1 MIVLEDTRNQIKKHD
16 IKAAWFAE
24 HNIKIER
31 TKLYVGDY
39 TLPADQSVCI
49 DTKQHI
55 NELVADCIQDHER
68 FRAELIRAKEAGIR
82 LFILVENKDGVRT
95 AADLPGWK
103 NPRRIKS
110 PKCTTGTQLYKIITT
125 MSEKY
130 GAIFLF
136 CKPEESAAIITGIL
150 LNGGKKNDSQ

>member
-1 MIVLEDTRNQIKKHD
+1 MIVLEDTRQRVGAHD
-16 IKAAWFAE
+16 LKAAWFAE

-49 DTKQHI
+49 DSKQTI
-55 NELVADCIQDHER
+55 GELVADCIQDHER

-95 AADLPGWK
+95 AADLPEWK
-103 NPRRIKS
+103 NPRRFKS

-150 LNGGKKNDSQ
+150 LNGGKKNDS